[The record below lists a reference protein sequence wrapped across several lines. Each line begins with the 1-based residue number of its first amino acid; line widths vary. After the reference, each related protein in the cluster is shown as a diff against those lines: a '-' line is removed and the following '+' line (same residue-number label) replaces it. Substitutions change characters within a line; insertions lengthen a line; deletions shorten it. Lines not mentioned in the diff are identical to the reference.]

1 VFQELAN
8 GSIGKDLTLRMLPD
22 ISLIQTRWQAQRR
35 CNCTRSRA
43 FTTAVSARRNKLGVE
58 STPAFIRIAGDAT
71 RAYNEAALRYFLAVE
86 RKRAERS
93 LKPLLLMLVALK
105 QRPGARIALA
115 PDTSAAIFSALGSC
129 VREVDFVGWY
139 RESTVAA
146 VVLVPTGPA
155 SQTVRQE
162 LKARVLRALR
172 AALSTAD
179 AARAEVR
186 VVGLGR
192 DSRM

>member
-1 VFQELAN
+1 L
-8 GSIGKDLTLRMLPD
+8 
-22 ISLIQTRWQAQRR
+22 QAQ
-35 CNCTRSRA
+35 SR
-43 FTTAVSARRNKLGVE
+43 FYHGSLYYMEKQVGVE
-58 STPAFIRIAGDAT
+58 STPAFIPIAGDVT
-71 RAYNEAALRYFLAVE
+71 RAYNEAAFRYFLAVE

-146 VVLVPTGPA
+146 AVLAPTAPA
-155 SQTVRQE
+155 SKTVREE
-162 LKARVLRALR
+162 LKARALRALR
-172 AALSTAD
+172 AALSTTD